1 MAWGWFGLLEK
12 TSQLPMM
19 ALKGGYFQFLTNQ
32 GLIIA
37 WSCMSVSIFCDVFPS
52 VTVARHLKKALLM
65 ISLPLSFVISSI
77 YWSLILLLPQ
87 LILPPP
93 STPGAIQTGLPLP
106 LDLALHASPLFT
118 LLIDFFVFESKFSK
132 TYVHRVAPAAVV
144 VFTVW
149 YASFVEYCATFNGFF
164 PYPFLTHSSFPGR
177 VLIYTTTAG
186 IALGCLRTLNALHA

>member
-1 MAWGWFGLLEK
+1 
-12 TSQLPMM
+12 
-19 ALKGGYFQFLTNQ
+19 
-32 GLIIA
+32 
-37 WSCMSVSIFCDVFPS
+37 
-52 VTVARHLKKALLM
+52 M
-65 ISLPLSFVISSI
+65 ISLPVSDISHRRLTHQKLTDLPYDLPQLSFVISSI

-149 YASFVEYCATFNGFF
+149 YASFVEYCATFNGFCECHRR
-164 PYPFLTHSSFPGR
+164 PHSQTTH
-177 VLIYTTTAG
+177 
-186 IALGCLRTLNALHA
+186 ALGVAMSSPIPVLDA